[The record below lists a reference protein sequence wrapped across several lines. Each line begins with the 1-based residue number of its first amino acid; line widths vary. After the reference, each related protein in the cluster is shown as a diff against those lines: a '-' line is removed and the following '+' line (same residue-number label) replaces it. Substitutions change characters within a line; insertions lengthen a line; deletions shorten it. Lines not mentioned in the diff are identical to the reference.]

1 MKSLLLQ
8 ATHGKDLIKEKYR
21 HVGRSSPTREYPN
34 SLDGATTG
42 TDAFSD
48 GYTSGAFNSDDD
60 AGSLSFCLEPSG
72 TPNEGVAG
80 LLSDPLAS
88 QTCAASSSP
97 GSRYSLGDFASL
109 STLIPKS
116 CNPTQYKSPPRKS
129 DADC

>member
-1 MKSLLLQ
+1 MQ
-8 ATHGKDLIKEKYR
+8 ATQEKGLTEEKYR
-21 HVGRSSPTREYPN
+21 HVGRSSPTIEYPT
-34 SLDGATTG
+34 SSGGETTS

-48 GYTSGAFNSDDD
+48 GYNSGVFNSEDDP
-60 AGSLSFCLEPSG
+60 GSLSFCLKPSG
-72 TPNEGVAG
+72 TPNEGVVG

-116 CNPTQYKSPPRKS
+116 CNPTPYKSPPRKS